1 MADEP
6 DATTPAPDGNAVPS
20 DAGAPPARRRRRRRD
35 TPAPAASSPPR
46 SYPRVRVIADEG
58 AGVVLAFL
66 AWVWVAQPLLRGGP
80 SAVRDVL
87 RAKFVNK
94 DAGGKWLP

>member
-1 MADEP
+1 
-6 DATTPAPDGNAVPS
+6 
-20 DAGAPPARRRRRRRD
+20 
-35 TPAPAASSPPR
+35 
-46 SYPRVRVIADEG
+46 VRVIADEG